1 MKKTRK
7 NEILAGI
14 FLVVAVLL
22 SVAFYLKVSGTLD
35 MLARE
40 TYQVRVRFE
49 RVLGITPSTKV
60 TLNGVDVGRVS
71 RIYTLAEN
79 EKDARGANV
88 EMVLNL
94 DRNLAVLYPDAEA
107 ELTSASMLSEK
118 QVDLSPGTA
127 ESGERLKE
135 GDLFYGSSGADLNA
149 ILARAESV
157 VAGIEEFLQDARLK
171 ENIMTIVEDARS
183 LVENLNDLSVQA
195 RELVKEQRP
204 KIDKI
209 FDNVQVASDKFP
221 GITDDVKV
229 TIAQLQKSVESVQED
244 VEKLL
249 GSADQMINENRPN
262 VKEITNEVRRTAAS
276 INKRIDPILKNVN
289 ELSGHLNETV
299 GDNREEIDR
308 IIRKIEK
315 TAANLSILTEELAG
329 NPWQLI
335 YPQEKRRQTDTLY
348 PAWRSAPESVEPA
361 TKE

>member
-40 TYQVRVRFE
+40 TYQVRIRFE

-60 TLNGVDVGRVS
+60 TLNGMDVGRV
-71 RIYTLAEN
+71 REIHFIG
-79 EKDARGANV
+79 DDPRGFNV
-88 EMVLNL
+88 EVILTL
-94 DRNLAVLYPDAEA
+94 DHNQAILYPDAEA
-107 ELTSASMLSEK
+107 VLTSASMLSEK
-118 QVDLSPGTA
+118 QVDLSPGAA

-221 GITDDVKV
+221 GITDDAKA

-276 INKRIDPILKNVN
+276 INKRIDPILKNVH

-308 IIRKIEK
+308 IIQKIEK
-315 TAANLSILTEELAG
+315 TASNLSILTEELAG

-348 PAWRSAPESVEPA
+348 PAWRSASESVEPA